1 MKINLNPANR
11 TLSERQ
17 EATKAELTK
26 LNIEPIPALVR
37 RPGIDKLI
45 RRIMIKNLALA
56 WIKLQ
61 QKQKW
66 SGTRIEVGYEQ

>member
-45 RRIMIKNLALA
+45 RRIMIKKPGISLDKAATKAKMEWDANRGRL
-56 WIKLQ
+56 
-61 QKQKW
+61 
-66 SGTRIEVGYEQ
+66 